1 MEEITDFDT
10 WYENYQLPDPIYSA
24 VFDPDTGRVI
34 SVGPSHAF
42 EKEKH
47 KVIVERDIAELIIE
61 GKIKIGDCIVDR
73 HSNTLE
79 MVEIKNI
86 FKIDDVLH
94 RIISKEWTEIEK
106 PDIYITYDSAKK
118 TLKFELTEEYAG
130 TKKLEEKYQPIT
142 PRKILWDGDTV
153 LNFLVTD
160 YNDPNVL
167 YKMISLKISDMVSK
181 SKIIRGIET
190 PAKFSVYTRRVFKNY
205 VIEYK

>member
-1 MEEITDFDT
+1 MEEIIDFDE
-10 WYENYQLPDPIYSA
+10 WYRNYKPIETVYLA
-24 VFDPDTGRVI
+24 VFDPATGRVV

-47 KVIVERDIAELIIE
+47 KIVIERDIAEMIIE
-61 GKIKIGDCIVDR
+61 GKIKISDCAVDK

-94 RIISKEWTEIEK
+94 RIISKEWTEIDR
-106 PDIYITYDSAKK
+106 PDVYITYDSSTK
-118 TLKFELTEEYAG
+118 TMKFELTEEYSG
-130 TKKLEEKYQPIT
+130 TKKIDKKFQPVT
-142 PRKILWDGDTV
+142 PRKILWDGDTI

-167 YKMISLKISDMVSK
+167 YNMISLKISDMISK
-181 SKIIRGIET
+181 SKVIKNIEV
-190 PAKFSVYTRRVFKNY
+190 PKKFSVYTRRVFKNY